1 MAQLKSEFLAELAKY
16 LEHHEEKEMILQEY
30 DAHLDELLAN
40 LTHLKTEEEIRTEMF
55 LRFGKPKEIAELWR
69 EELSVTPSNMKWLFL
84 ALNIL
89 LFGGGSL
96 LTLAHN
102 LFEWNWLTIV
112 WAQLTSFPVLI
123 AFIYMFFW
131 ALLGYEIGKGF
142 GHKGRKLMEKTFFLA
157 LIPNLTLMVLTVFH
171 VIPHEWFSPL
181 LTRTFIMLC
190 IALTILLYPV
200 CLLSYKWG
208 KKASV

>member
-16 LEHHEEKEMILQEY
+16 LEHHEEKEVILQEY
-30 DAHLDELLAN
+30 EAHLDELLAN
-40 LTHLKTEEEIRTEMF
+40 LTHLKTEEEIRAEVF

-84 ALNIL
+84 TLNIL
-89 LFGGGSL
+89 LFGGGAL

-102 LFEWNWLTIV
+102 LFDWDWLTIV
-112 WAQLTSFPVLI
+112 WTQLTAFPVLI

-142 GHKGRKLMEKTFFLA
+142 GHKGRKLMERTFLLA
-157 LIPNLTLMVLTVFH
+157 LLPNLTLMVLTVFH
-171 VIPHEWFSPL
+171 FIPHEWFSPL

-190 IALTILLYPV
+190 VALTILLYPV

>member
-112 WAQLTSFPVLI
+112 WTQLTSFPVLI

>member
-30 DAHLDELLAN
+30 DAHLDELLVN

-112 WAQLTSFPVLI
+112 WTQLTSFPVLI